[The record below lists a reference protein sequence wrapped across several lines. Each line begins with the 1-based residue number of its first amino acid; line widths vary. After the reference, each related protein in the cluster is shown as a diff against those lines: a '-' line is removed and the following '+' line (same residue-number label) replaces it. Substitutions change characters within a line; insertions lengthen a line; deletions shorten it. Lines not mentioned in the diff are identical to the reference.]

1 MVSTAHS
8 AAVGAQETDL
18 PSRYAAAG
26 QGLELVRVEPLGAPV
41 PVAPELLRGQGGVQV
56 HLVRLLDPGD
66 AQRRDVVCKR
76 VANAL
81 SRSLA

>member
-8 AAVGAQETDL
+8 TAVGAQETDV
-18 PSRYAAAG
+18 
-26 QGLELVRVEPLGAPV
+26 ELVRSELLMAPV
-41 PVAPELLRGQGGVQV
+41 PVAPELLRGQGAEQV

-66 AQRRDVVCKR
+66 AQRRDCVLRR
-76 VANAL
+76 VANTL